1 MTKICSLEA
10 ALFGGKLNDISSV
23 KEREDGMSEAK
34 SSLEDET

>member
-1 MTKICSLEA
+1 MTKISLLYA
-10 ALFGGKLNDISSV
+10 ALLGEKLTAILSV